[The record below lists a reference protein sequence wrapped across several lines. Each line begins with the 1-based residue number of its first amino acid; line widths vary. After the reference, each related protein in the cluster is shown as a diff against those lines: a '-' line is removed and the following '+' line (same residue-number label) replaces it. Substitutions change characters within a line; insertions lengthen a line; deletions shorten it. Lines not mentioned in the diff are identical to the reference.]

1 MNCVEY
7 PSIMTLRADPERL
20 EILAL
25 DAMLPDLVGRRVLEV
40 GCGDGR
46 LTRRYAYRAGSILA
60 IDPDP
65 ARIAALEGD
74 SPGAN
79 VTARAA
85 GFLDHDLN
93 LPDRSFD
100 AILFS
105 WSL

>member
-1 MNCVEY
+1 
-7 PSIMTLRADPERL
+7 MTIRRDPERL

-25 DAMLPDLVGRRVLEV
+25 DLMLPDLAGRRVLEV

-46 LTRRYAYRAGSILA
+46 LTRRYAHRAGSVLA

-65 ARIAALEGD
+65 SRIAALEARR
-74 SPGAN
+74 PGSTVA
-79 VTARAA
+79 ARAV
-85 GFLDHDLN
+85 GFLDDDLN

-100 AILFS
+100 AIIFS

>member
-1 MNCVEY
+1 MAIRC
-7 PSIMTLRADPERL
+7 DPDGL

-25 DAMLPDLVGRRVLEV
+25 ETILPDLVGRRVLEV

-46 LTRRYAYRAGSILA
+46 LTRRYAHRAGSVYA

-65 ARIAALEGD
+65 SRIAALEADRPEG
-74 SPGAN
+74 N

-85 GFLDHDLN
+85 GFLDDDLD
-93 LPDRSFD
+93 LPEPVFD
-100 AILFS
+100 IVIFS